1 MGGRHLIGD
10 RMNLDEIFGIIR
22 EEDKLEEEVIDN
34 FFKKDEEQIEEVLE
48 REPSVEDCLEELDDL
63 LDNACVLVQL
73 IRRSE
78 KTSDVL
84 NKLADTEEKLINT
97 TEELIKEYMEG
108 N

>member
-1 MGGRHLIGD
+1 
-10 RMNLDEIFGIIR
+10 MNLNKYFNFLDED
-22 EEDKLEEEVIDN
+22 EEKIEEEVIDN
-34 FFKKDEEQIEEVLE
+34 FFKKDEELVEEVLE
-48 REPSVEDCLEELDDL
+48 REPSVEDCIEELDDL

-84 NKLADTEEKLINT
+84 NKLADTEEELINN
-97 TEELIKEYMEG
+97 TELLIKEYMEG